1 MSEKQGKS
9 DKIGKNRTKADLMEE
24 ATRKEALTFEELRRV
39 LESCITLEEEVMIK
53 FAVTTGIRRED
64 FASIELMNVDL
75 EERTI
80 TFWEEKKDRPWKVP
94 LEPPVIQVLKKYI
107 PTLPANEKYLF
118 PKTGRTYHRYWNNV
132 LKRAGMPPM
141 RFHDLRRSCMRLS
154 RSMGRDIRFVMD
166 LTGDKAETILQEY
179 EGYSITEMNELLEE
193 NGILSHTM
201 NNRDL
206 GEKKNRLLQEIQKID
221 EILKEREGVIL

>member
-9 DKIGKNRTKADLMEE
+9 DKIGKKRTKADLMEE

-53 FAVTTGIRRED
+53 LAVTTGIRRED

-107 PTLPANEKYLF
+107 PTLPANEKHLF
-118 PKTGRTYHRYWNNV
+118 PRSGRTYHRYWNNV

-141 RFHDLRRSCMRLS
+141 RFHDLRRTCMRLS

-221 EILKEREGVIL
+221 DILKEREGVIV